1 MDYHAAIKCS
11 ICDKRTTC
19 SRSKLGS
26 TQLGWFSC
34 GAWVRPARIRF
45 ISAASGAEDDQPAIL
60 GKVPLPMDDSVNLQ
74 AEVLSIG
81 DELTSG
87 QRLDTN
93 SQWLSAR
100 LAELGIRTI
109 RHTTVGDDL
118 AGGIEALRLAAD
130 RAEVVVV
137 SGGLGPT
144 LDDLTRQAL
153 AEAFDCPLELD
164 AESLE
169 HIRQLF
175 ARRYREM
182 PERNRVQAMFP
193 RGARVIPN
201 PHGSAPGIDMSVDAP
216 SRRSRIF
223 SLPGVPAELKEMWTQ
238 SVVPRIETMLGASLT
253 PWRYHAVKL
262 FGIGES
268 DVEVRLPDLIDRH
281 RAPTVGITVSHAT
294 ITLRIAARAQS
305 DGQFAELIAPT
316 LNEIQQAL
324 GELIFGAGDDEL
336 EHAILRKLTQ
346 QRLTL
351 ATVEIG
357 AASWINQWMLA
368 AGHSANES
376 SIDSLGDQQLGS
388 AAGSSTGSAASGFV
402 GGLAF
407 PTLAHAARWFMEPS
421 NHDLSNR
428 ESRDSDLRD
437 WGPEVWKQLAQR
449 ARQRFAADVVLVVN
463 GYPPPR
469 AMETSTGQFDFDFVL
484 AIDDE
489 LSVDERRM
497 GGHPDVLGPRAAKTG
512 LDILRKKLAQR

>member
-1 MDYHAAIKCS
+1 
-11 ICDKRTTC
+11 
-19 SRSKLGS
+19 
-26 TQLGWFSC
+26 
-34 GAWVRPARIRF
+34 
-45 ISAASGAEDDQPAIL
+45 
-60 GKVPLPMDDSVNLQ
+60 MDDSVSLQ

-118 AGGIEALRLAAD
+118 AGDIEALRLAAG
-130 RAEVVVV
+130 RADVVVV

-153 AEAFDCPLELD
+153 ADAFECPLELD
-164 AESLE
+164 VDSLE

-175 ARRYREM
+175 ARRHREM
-182 PERNRVQAMFP
+182 PERNQVQAMFP

-201 PHGSAPGIDMSVDAP
+201 PHGSAPGIDMSVD
-216 SRRSRIF
+216 SLGRGSRIF
-223 SLPGVPAELKEMWTQ
+223 ALPGVPAELKEMWTQ
-238 SVVPRIETMLGASLT
+238 SVVPQIEAMLGATLA

-268 DVEVRLPDLIDRH
+268 DVEVRLPNLIDRR

-294 ITLRIAARAQS
+294 ITLRIAARAQT
-305 DGQFAELIAPT
+305 DGQFADLIAPT

-336 EHAILRKLTQ
+336 EHVILRKLAQ
-346 QRLTL
+346 QGLSL

-357 AASWINQWMLA
+357 AASWIKHWMLA
-368 AGHSANES
+368 AGQSATQLDNES
-376 SIDSLGDQQLGS
+376 LDDPLP
-388 AAGSSTGSAASGFV
+388 GSSVDKSTGTTAGGFV

-407 PTLAHAARWFMEPS
+407 PTLAHAARWFQERDD
-421 NHDLSNR
+421 HDLSGR
-428 ESRDSDLRD
+428 VSRDSELRD
-437 WGPEVWKQLAQR
+437 WGPEIWKPLAQQS
-449 ARQRFAADVVLVVN
+449 RQRFAADVVLVVN
-463 GYPPPR
+463 GYPSPR
-469 AMETSTGQFDFDFVL
+469 AVEVSAGQFDFDFIL
-484 AIDDE
+484 AIGDE
-489 LSVDERRM
+489 LSVDRRSM
-497 GGHPDVLGPRAAKTG
+497 S
-512 LDILRKKLAQR
+512 

>member
-1 MDYHAAIKCS
+1 
-11 ICDKRTTC
+11 
-19 SRSKLGS
+19 
-26 TQLGWFSC
+26 
-34 GAWVRPARIRF
+34 
-45 ISAASGAEDDQPAIL
+45 
-60 GKVPLPMDDSVNLQ
+60 MDDSVSLQ

-93 SQWLSAR
+93 SQWLSSR

-118 AGGIEALRLAAD
+118 RGGIEAMRLAAG
-130 RAEVVVV
+130 RADVVLV

-144 LDDLTRQAL
+144 LDDLTRQTL
-153 AEAFDCPLELD
+153 ADAFECPLELD

-169 HIRQLF
+169 HIRQMF
-175 ARRYREM
+175 SRRHREM

-201 PHGSAPGIDMSVDAP
+201 PHGSAPGIDMSVDSP
-216 SRRSRIF
+216 TRRSRIF
-223 SLPGVPAELKEMWTQ
+223 ALPGVPAELKEMWTQ
-238 SVVPRIETMLGASLT
+238 SVVPRLEAMLGASLA

-281 RAPTVGITVSHAT
+281 RAPMVGITVSHAT
-294 ITLRIAARAQS
+294 ITLRIAARAQT
-305 DGQFAELIAPT
+305 DRQFADLIAPT

-357 AASWINQWMLA
+357 AASWISQWMLA
-368 AGHSANES
+368 AGHSAAELAQES
-376 SIDSLGDQQLGS
+376 VGNQLLDSSASGLAGS
-388 AAGSSTGSAASGFV
+388 ATSRPAGGFV

-407 PTLAHAARWFMEPS
+407 PTLAHAARWFME
-421 NHDLSNR
+421 HDN
-428 ESRDSDLRD
+428 EDLTS
-437 WGPEVWKQLAQR
+437 WGPEVWKQLARQ
-449 ARQRFAADVVLVVN
+449 ARQRFDADVVLVVN
-463 GYPPPR
+463 GYPSPR
-469 AMETSTGQFDFDFVL
+469 AVAISDGQFDFDFVL
-484 AIDDE
+484 AIGDE
-489 LSVDERRM
+489 ISVDRRSM

-512 LDILRKKLAQR
+512 LDILRKKLALRA

>member
-1 MDYHAAIKCS
+1 
-11 ICDKRTTC
+11 
-19 SRSKLGS
+19 
-26 TQLGWFSC
+26 
-34 GAWVRPARIRF
+34 
-45 ISAASGAEDDQPAIL
+45 
-60 GKVPLPMDDSVNLQ
+60 MDDSINLQ

-118 AGGIEALRLAAD
+118 AGDIEALRLAAG
-130 RAEVVVV
+130 RADVVVV

-153 AEAFDCPLELD
+153 ADAFECPLELD
-164 AESLE
+164 VESLE

-175 ARRYREM
+175 ARRHREM
-182 PERNRVQAMFP
+182 PARNQVQAMFP

-201 PHGSAPGIDMSVDAP
+201 PHGSAPGIDMSVA
-216 SRRSRIF
+216 SLGRRSRIF
-223 SLPGVPAELKEMWTQ
+223 ALPGVPAELKEMWTQ
-238 SVVPRIETMLGASLT
+238 SVVPRIEAMLGASLA
-253 PWRYHAVKL
+253 PWRYYAVKL

-268 DVEVRLPDLIDRH
+268 DVEVRLPNLIDRR

-294 ITLRIAARAQS
+294 ITLRIAARAQT
-305 DGQFAELIAPT
+305 DGQFADLIAPT

-336 EHAILRKLTQ
+336 EHAILRKLAQ
-346 QRLTL
+346 QRLKL

-368 AGHSANES
+368 AGNYATELDNES
-376 SIDSLGDQQLGS
+376 IRNQQP
-388 AAGSSTGSAASGFV
+388 GSSTGSTTGISAGGLAGGSAGGFV

-407 PTLAHAARWFMEPS
+407 PTLVHAARWFMERGS
-421 NHDLSNR
+421 HEMSAHDSH
-428 ESRDSDLRD
+428 DSQLRD
-437 WGPEVWKQLAQR
+437 CDVLDWGSEIWKPLMQQ

-463 GYPPPR
+463 GYPSPR
-469 AMETSTGQFDFDFVL
+469 AVEVSAGQFDFDYVL
-484 AIDDE
+484 AIGDE
-489 LSVDERRM
+489 LSIDRRSM
-497 GGHPDVLGPRAAKTG
+497 SGHPDVLGPRAAKTG
-512 LDILRKKLAQR
+512 LDILRKKLALRAQ

>member
-1 MDYHAAIKCS
+1 
-11 ICDKRTTC
+11 
-19 SRSKLGS
+19 
-26 TQLGWFSC
+26 
-34 GAWVRPARIRF
+34 
-45 ISAASGAEDDQPAIL
+45 
-60 GKVPLPMDDSVNLQ
+60 MDDSVNLQ

-100 LAELGIRTI
+100 LAELGVRTI

-118 AGGIEALRLAAD
+118 AGNVEALRLATGRAD
-130 RAEVVVV
+130 VVVV

-153 AEAFDCPLELD
+153 ADAFECPLELD
-164 AESLE
+164 VESLE

-175 ARRYREM
+175 AHRHREM
-182 PERNRVQAMFP
+182 PQRNQVQAMFP

-201 PHGSAPGIDMSVDAP
+201 PHGSAPGIDMSVGLP
-216 SRRSRIF
+216 GRSSRIF
-223 SLPGVPAELKEMWTQ
+223 ALPGVPAELKEMWTQ
-238 SVVPRIETMLGASLT
+238 SVVPRIEAMLGASLA

-268 DVEVRLPDLIDRH
+268 DVEVRLPDLIDRR

-294 ITLRIAARAQS
+294 ITLRIAARAQT

-336 EHAILRKLTQ
+336 EHAILRKLSQ
-346 QRLTL
+346 QKLRL

-357 AASWINQWMLA
+357 AASWICQWMLA
-368 AGHSANES
+368 TGHSVSDLSSEILSDKQKSGSAES
-376 SIDSLGDQQLGS
+376 SASRP
-388 AAGSSTGSAASGFV
+388 AGGFV

-407 PTLAHAARWFMEPS
+407 PTLAHAAGWFREQD
-421 NHDLSNR
+421 NCDLSHW
-428 ESRDSDLRD
+428 E
-437 WGPEVWKQLAQR
+437 PEVWKQLAQQ
-449 ARQRFAADVVLVVN
+449 ARKRFAADVVLVVN
-463 GYPPPR
+463 GYPSPR
-469 AMETSTGQFDFDFVL
+469 AVEISADQFEFDFVL
-484 AIDDE
+484 AIGDDV
-489 LSVDERRM
+489 SVERRSM

-512 LDILRKKLAQR
+512 LDILRKKLAQRAG

>member
-1 MDYHAAIKCS
+1 
-11 ICDKRTTC
+11 
-19 SRSKLGS
+19 
-26 TQLGWFSC
+26 
-34 GAWVRPARIRF
+34 
-45 ISAASGAEDDQPAIL
+45 
-60 GKVPLPMDDSVNLQ
+60 MDDSVNLQ

-118 AGGIEALRLAAD
+118 AGGIEALQLAAG
-130 RAEVVVV
+130 RADVVVV

-164 AESLE
+164 AQSLE
-169 HIRQLF
+169 HIRHMF
-175 ARRYREM
+175 ASRHRGM
-182 PERNRVQAMFP
+182 PERNQVQAMFP

-201 PHGSAPGIDMSVDAP
+201 PHGSAPGIDMPVDSPA
-216 SRRSRIF
+216 RRSRIF
-223 SLPGVPAELKEMWTQ
+223 ALPGVPAELKEMWTR
-238 SVVPRIETMLGASLT
+238 SVVPRIEAMLGASLA
-253 PWRYHAVKL
+253 PWHYHAVKL

-268 DVEVRLPDLIDRH
+268 DVEVRLPDLIDRS

-294 ITLRIAARAQS
+294 ITLRIAARAQTDRLFS
-305 DGQFAELIAPT
+305 DLIAPT

-336 EHAILRKLTQ
+336 EHAILRQLIQ

-351 ATVEIG
+351 ATIEIG
-357 AASWINQWMLA
+357 AASWISQWMLA
-368 AGHSANES
+368 AGQSATEPSAETNGDKQ
-376 SIDSLGDQQLGS
+376 IDSSVGKS
-388 AAGSSTGSAASGFV
+388 AGSSAGGFV

-407 PTLAHAARWFMEPS
+407 PTVDRAARWFLGPS
-421 NHDLSNR
+421 NRDHSDSSNI
-428 ESRDSDLRD
+428 DLRD
-437 WGPEVWKQLAQR
+437 TDLRDIDTCDSGSEMWTQLAR
-449 ARQRFAADVVLVVN
+449 LAKQRFAADVVLVVN
-463 GYPPPR
+463 GYPSPR
-469 AMETSTGQFDFDFVL
+469 AVEIAAGQFDFDFVL
-484 AIDDE
+484 AIGEE
-489 LSVDERRM
+489 LLVERRSM

-512 LDILRKKLAQR
+512 LDILRKKLVLNSG